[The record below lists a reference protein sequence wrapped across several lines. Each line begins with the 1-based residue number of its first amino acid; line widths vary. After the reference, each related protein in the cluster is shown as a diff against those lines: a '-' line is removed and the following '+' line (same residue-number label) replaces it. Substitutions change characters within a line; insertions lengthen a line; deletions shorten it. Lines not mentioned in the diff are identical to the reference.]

1 MRGGATIGVLVVQN
15 RARRA
20 YSEEELEALQTTAML
35 LAEMIASGELQGI
48 AAQGAPI
55 AVRRQMSLK
64 GVGIADGLGLGH
76 VVMHQ
81 PRVTVST
88 IVADDVESELMRL
101 ETAISAM
108 RASVDDLIDRSD
120 DGVGGEHRDVLEA
133 FRMIAHDRGW
143 LRRLREAVS
152 SGLTAEAAVERVHN
166 DARAK
171 LQRQTDPYLRDRLHD
186 LTDIAN
192 RLLHQLAGQSL
203 VLLPD
208 ELPEN
213 AILVARSMSPAALL
227 DYDRSRLRG
236 LVLEEAGA
244 SSHIA
249 IVARALAIPAVS
261 DIANISEIVE
271 QGDAIIVDG
280 DAGEIHLR
288 PPADV
293 EAAYAEKARMR
304 ARRQAQYRALRD
316 TPTVSLDGVSIG
328 LHMNAGLLVDM
339 PHLAET
345 GAKSIGLFRTELQF
359 MLAARF
365 PRPGAQQQ
373 LYRAIL
379 EAAGERPV
387 TFRTL
392 DIGGDKLLPYM
403 KGVEEQNPALGWRAL
418 RIGLD
423 RPALLRMQFRAFIR
437 AAAGRDLKIMAPMV
451 STVDE
456 FRTARAMFDRELEW
470 SLSRGHEPPRTTSLG
485 VMVEVPSLL
494 WQLDEIAAAADFL
507 SVGSN
512 DLMQYLYAVDRDNSR
527 VANRFDPLERR
538 FPTRAALDRRG
549 GRATRNAGDAVWGDG
564 RTKPRSDGADGGRLP
579 RAVDVRDL
587 DRAGQGDDAVAQYRR
602 GGARGRGDAGQ
613 RARGRIVAGA
623 AHSSWRN
630 ASKCASS
637 DASVS
642 PRRFPLPE
650 LCTWPPTTISI
661 SSSAATRKSPLASP
675 RARPERN
682 IPRCRASSASLSRSS
697 RRSRRSWPRK
707 RNAPISWRSCASRI
721 STRTCAP
728 WRKDELADAEA
739 EAEAMSK
746 AIQIA
751 LLPKDAADE
760 GSAIIEVRAGTGGD
774 EAALFA
780 GDLFRM
786 YVKYAER
793 KRWKVEVLSS
803 SEGTAGG
810 FKEIVAEVSGR
821 GVFARLKFE
830 SGVHRVQRVPTTET
844 QGRIHTSAATV
855 AVLPIAEEADF
866 VINEAD
872 LKIDTYRSSGAG
884 GQHVNKTESA
894 IRITHLPTG
903 VVVAMQEERS
913 QHRNRTKAMALL
925 RSRILD
931 AKNQKLD
938 ADRAQER
945 RSQVG
950 SGDRSQRIRTYNF
963 PQGRVTDHR
972 INLTLY
978 SLDRIMEGD
987 GLDEIIDALTAERQ
1001 AELLAAQA
1009 AS

>member
-1 MRGGATIGVLVVQN
+1 M
-15 RARRA
+15 
-20 YSEEELEALQTTAML
+20 
-35 LAEMIASGELQGI
+35 
-48 AAQGAPI
+48 
-55 AVRRQMSLK
+55 RRQLSLK

-88 IVADDVESELMRL
+88 IVADDVELELLRL

-108 RASVDDLIDRSD
+108 RASVDDLIDRND

-249 IVARALAIPAVS
+249 IVARALSIPAVS

-271 QGDAIIVDG
+271 HGDAIIVDG
-280 DAGEIHLR
+280 DAGEIYLR

-316 TPTVSLDGVSIG
+316 TPTVSLDGVPIG
-328 LHMNAGLLVDM
+328 LNMNAGLLVDM

-365 PRPGAQQQ
+365 PRPSAQQQ

-379 EAAGERPV
+379 DAAGDRPV

-403 KGVEEQNPALGWRAL
+403 KGVEEKNPALGWRAL

-423 RPALLRMQFRAFIR
+423 RPALLRLQFRAFIR
-437 AAAGRDLKIMAPMV
+437 AAAGRDLRVMAPMV

-456 FRTARAMFDRELEW
+456 FRAARAMFDQELAW
-470 SLSRGHEPPRTTSLG
+470 NAKYGHEPPRATSLG

-512 DLMQYLYAVDRDNSR
+512 DLMQYLYAVDRDNRR
-527 VANRFDPLERR
+527 VSNRFDSLSVG
-538 FPTRAALDRRG
+538 FLRAL
-549 GRATRNAGDAVWGDG
+549 
-564 RTKPRSDGADGGRLP
+564 RS
-579 RAVDVRDL
+579 
-587 DRAGQGDDAVAQYRR
+587 VAEA
-602 GGARGRGDAGQ
+602 GAR
-613 RARGRIVAGA
+613 
-623 AHSSWRN
+623 
-630 ASKCASS
+630 
-637 DASVS
+637 
-642 PRRFPLPE
+642 RRKPVTLCGEMGGETLEAMTLIAIGYRE
-650 LCTWPPTTISI
+650 LSM
-661 SSSAATRKSPLASP
+661 SAA
-675 RARPERN
+675 
-682 IPRCRASSASLSRSS
+682 SLG
-697 RRSRRSWPRK
+697 P
-707 RNAPISWRSCASRI
+707 
-721 STRTCAP
+721 
-728 WRKDELADAEA
+728 
-739 EAEAMSK
+739 
-746 AIQIA
+746 
-751 LLPKDAADE
+751 
-760 GSAIIEVRAGTGGD
+760 V
-774 EAALFA
+774 
-780 GDLFRM
+780 
-786 YVKYAER
+786 
-793 KRWKVEVLSS
+793 
-803 SEGTAGG
+803 
-810 FKEIVAEVSGR
+810 
-821 GVFARLKFE
+821 
-830 SGVHRVQRVPTTET
+830 
-844 QGRIHTSAATV
+844 
-855 AVLPIAEEADF
+855 
-866 VINEAD
+866 
-872 LKIDTYRSSGAG
+872 
-884 GQHVNKTESA
+884 
-894 IRITHLPTG
+894 
-903 VVVAMQEERS
+903 
-913 QHRNRTKAMALL
+913 KAMAL
-925 RSRILD
+925 
-931 AKNQKLD
+931 
-938 ADRAQER
+938 
-945 RSQVG
+945 
-950 SGDRSQRIRTYNF
+950 
-963 PQGRVTDHR
+963 
-972 INLTLY
+972 
-978 SLDRIMEGD
+978 SLNIGE
-987 GLDEIIDALTAERQ
+987 AEREVETMLAKGREDASLREPLQ
-1001 AELLAAQA
+1001 QLAERLQVRL
-1009 AS
+1009 